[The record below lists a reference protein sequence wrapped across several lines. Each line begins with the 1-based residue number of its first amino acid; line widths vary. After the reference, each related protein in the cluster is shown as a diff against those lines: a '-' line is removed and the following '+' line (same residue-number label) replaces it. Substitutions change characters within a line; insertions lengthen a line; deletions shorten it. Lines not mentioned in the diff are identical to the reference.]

1 MKSQPFYS
9 LQSIIFRILV
19 SNHIIFGLVIVFVML
34 GSAYFNWQNHVEQQR
49 QSNILLAQRIS
60 EYFDSA
66 SRVLHALAA
75 MPPAQSALDAIQKT
89 YATFDVLYLID
100 AQGRLAQVSPQD
112 RQMPIGMD
120 MSAQPYFQTGLK
132 NIAISDMF
140 ISPRTGN
147 PTVYLSVPSIHDGG
161 LVVGELSLIEMEQ
174 SLSIP
179 ALEQL
184 GFVYVIETSGDLLA
198 YPDYRL
204 VRQQENIRQ
213 MGIDERI
220 LLGESQLFYWINGEL
235 VLANVT
241 PIPQTPWLAITQVSL
256 IVVLAPFLISTGIG
270 LLLTL
275 VLFFSIIWREKKVLA
290 QQVIAP
296 LNQISYQAQVLA
308 SGQYHQEQAL
318 TSQPLAY
325 IEVHSL
331 AVSFEQMKQAIISR
345 ESALR
350 ESEERF
356 RYAMEATSDGLWDWD
371 VRTGKVSYSPNYTK
385 SLGYEPYEFP
395 MVVQSWQTAI
405 HPEDREAILK
415 INDDCVENR
424 VQSFEVEFR
433 MLTKSGDWKWILSRA
448 KAVSRDSEGRALRL
462 IGTHIDITERKRAE
476 EAIRQL
482 ADELE
487 QRVTERTAS
496 LETANKELESF
507 SYSVSHDL
515 RAPLRGI
522 DGWSQVLMEDYSD
535 RLDDQAHRYL
545 HRIRTEAQRMGR
557 LMDALLNLSR
567 ASLNELEQQTVH
579 LSELA
584 QGIATNLQNALPER
598 RIEWKIQTSLQV
610 DGDET
615 LIEIAIDNLFR
626 NAIKFTEKC
635 PIAQI
640 EFGQMS
646 VNGRSTF
653 FVRDNGV
660 GFDMAYAQNL
670 FGPFQRLH
678 KTSEY
683 PGTGIGLAIVKRIIS
698 RHQGKIWAEA
708 QPEQGAT
715 FYFTL
720 EPVK

>member
-9 LQSIIFRILV
+9 LQHIIFRILV

-34 GSAYFNWQNHVEQQR
+34 GSSYLNWQNHIEQQN

-75 MPPAQSALDAIQKT
+75 MPSAQSTLDAIQKT
-89 YATFDVLYLID
+89 YETFDVVYLID
-100 AQGRLAQVSPQD
+100 AQGRLAKISPQD
-112 RQMPIGMD
+112 RQIPIGMD
-120 MSAQPYFQTGLK
+120 MTAQPYFQTGLK

-147 PTVYLSVPSIHDGG
+147 PTVYLSVPSTMDSE
-161 LVVGELSLIEMEQ
+161 LVVGELNLIEMQQ
-174 SLSIP
+174 SLATP
-179 ALEQL
+179 ALYQL

-198 YPDYRL
+198 YPDYNL

-213 MGIDERI
+213 LGINEQI
-220 LLGESQLFYWINGEL
+220 LLGESQLLYWVNGEL
-235 VLANVT
+235 VLASVS
-241 PIPQTPWLAITQVSL
+241 PIPQTPWLAITQVPVM
-256 IVVLAPFLISTGIG
+256 VVLAPFLLPTGIG

-275 VLFFSIIWREKKVLA
+275 VLFLSIIWREKKVLT

-296 LNQISYQAQVLA
+296 LNQIRYQAQVLA
-308 SGQYHQEQAL
+308 EGQYHQEQSLA
-318 TSQPLAY
+318 SQTLAY
-325 IEVHSL
+325 SEVHSL
-331 AVSFEQMKQAIISR
+331 AVSFEQMKEAISSR

-371 VRTGKVSYSPNYTK
+371 TRTGKVSYSSNYMK
-385 SLGYEPYEFP
+385 ILGYEPDEFP
-395 MVVQSWQTAI
+395 MIVQSWQNLI
-405 HPEDREAILK
+405 HPEDYEAVLK
-415 INDDCVENR
+415 INNDCVENR
-424 VQSFEVEFR
+424 VQIFEIEYR

-448 KAVSRDSEGRALRL
+448 KAVTRDSEGQALRL
-462 IGTHIDITERKRAE
+462 IGTHIDITERKRSEA
-476 EAIRQL
+476 AIRQL
-482 ADELE
+482 ADKLE
-487 QRVTERTAS
+487 QRVIERTAS
-496 LETANKELESF
+496 LESANKELEAF

-522 DGWSQVLMEDYSD
+522 DGWSLVLLEDYSEQ
-535 RLDDQAHRYL
+535 LDDQAHQYL

-557 LMDALLNLSR
+557 LIDALLNLSR
-567 ASLNELEQQTVH
+567 ASLNEMEKRTVN

-584 QGIATNLQNALPER
+584 QIIATNLQNTLPER
-598 RIEWKIQTSLQV
+598 QIEWKIQSNMQV
-610 DGDET
+610 EGDGT
-615 LIEIAIDNLFR
+615 LIEIVIDNLFR

-640 EFGQMS
+640 EFGQIS
-646 VNGRSTF
+646 LNGQSTF
-653 FVRDNGV
+653 FVRDNGA
-660 GFDMAYAQNL
+660 GFDMTYAQNL

-683 PGTGIGLAIVKRIIS
+683 PGTGIGLAIVKRIIG

-708 QPEQGAT
+708 QPDQGAV
-715 FYFTL
+715 FYFTMEL
-720 EPVK
+720 IK